1 VVILSAAKTSGEAGV
16 AGPARG
22 VESTTGRDPATDGP
36 DVTLAGSAG
45 G

>member
-1 VVILSAAKTSGEAGV
+1 VVILSAAKTSREAGV

-22 VESTTGRDPATDGP
+22 VESTTGSDPATDDP
-36 DVTLAGSAG
+36 DVTLTGSAG